1 MEVVKSLGINTII
14 VPVPDTI
21 IAELKMKEVTI
32 YDIASKLNL
41 SPSSVSRALNNITT
55 INHRT
60 RKRVLEVADEMG
72 YRVNNFAQNLRT
84 QKGSKLIGVIIHKLD
99 SQFAINALYSIEK
112 VIRSAGYNM
121 LISHSAACLEQ
132 EIINAENFFQRRIE
146 GLIVSLA
153 SNTESAD
160 HFSKYINNN
169 IPVFLFDSVQINFPG
184 VKVTL
189 DNVDAAYIATTHLIE
204 QGCKR
209 IIHIAGNQSSSIY
222 SDRLRGYKNALIA
235 HDIPFDPQLVLQ
247 RGIDAHAVPFLT
259 ADILN
264 MSPLPD
270 GVFVVNDMCGV
281 LCMKSLMQAGIGIP
295 EDMAFVGFNNDIVS
309 TIVEPNLTTIQ
320 YSGTEIGEIVA
331 EAMMDRLD
339 ADTTSAINYT
349 SLLKGELIIRGSS
362 KRNTKNEKATCSKEG
377 NNYSNS
383 DKKMLRNEN
392 ISIRL

>member
-1 MEVVKSLGINTII
+1 
-14 VPVPDTI
+14 
-21 IAELKMKEVTI
+21 MKEVTI

>member
-1 MEVVKSLGINTII
+1 MGINTII